1 MDLLKLMR
9 PHLGALHPYVP
20 GKALREAKNILKLAS
35 NENLLGPPKSV
46 VEALKKAA
54 ETVHYYPDD
63 GCLAVK
69 EKLAEKFSLDPD
81 NFMPVAGCA
90 EAIFYISQAFAGE
103 GDEIVISNPGFPI
116 FSIAGAIQNA
126 KLVKVPVKADM
137 TPDTAGLA
145 AAVNERTKVIWLDN
159 PNNPCSTIV
168 VRPEVEKLISDIA
181 GRAILVHDEAYFDF
195 VTDQNYCSG
204 LEHMRKNDN
213 VIVLRTYSKVFG
225 LAGLRVG
232 TVIAHKDIIAAL
244 YKVRMPF
251 NVNTMAQAGL
261 LAALDDEEYRKVS
274 VAATVEARR
283 LMAKLLEEYGF
294 HPIPSHTNFLLF
306 DAGVDSNELAALM
319 NEHGVFVRPQK
330 GAGLP
335 TWVRASVP
343 ANPVDC
349 YRFAD
354 TLLACQRKLAKGG

>member
-1 MDLLKLMR
+1 MDFLKLVR
-9 PHLGALHPYVP
+9 PHLSALQPYVP

-69 EKLAEKFSLDPD
+69 EKLAAKLNLEIE

-90 EAIFYISQAFAGE
+90 EAIFYISQAFASE
-103 GDEIVISNPGFPI
+103 GDEIVVSNPGFPI
-116 FSIAGAIQNA
+116 FNIAGAIQNA
-126 KLVKVPVKADM
+126 KLVKAAVKKDM
-137 TPDTAGLA
+137 TPDTEGLA
-145 AAVNERTKVIWLDN
+145 AAVNERTKIVWLDN
-159 PNNPCSTIV
+159 PNNPCGTIV
-168 VRPEVEKLISDIA
+168 RRPEVEKLISDIA

-195 VTDQNYCSG
+195 VTDPGYCSG
-204 LEHMRKNDN
+204 LEHMRKNGN
-213 VIVLRTYSKVFG
+213 VIVLRTFSKVFG
-225 LAGLRVG
+225 LAGLRIG
-232 TVIAHKDIIAAL
+232 TVIAHKDVIAAL

-251 NVNTMAQAGL
+251 NVNIMAQAGL
-261 LAALDDEEYRKVS
+261 LAALDDEDYLKASVS
-274 VAATVEARR
+274 AAIEARG

-306 DAGVDSNELAALM
+306 DAGVDSVALANLM
-319 NEHGVFVRPQK
+319 NGHGVFVRPQK

-335 TWVRASVP
+335 TWLRATVP

-354 TLLACQRKLAKGG
+354 TFIACQRKLAQGG

>member
-9 PHLGALHPYVP
+9 PHLGALQPYVP

-63 GCLAVK
+63 GCLAIK
-69 EKLAEKFSLDPD
+69 EKLAEKFNLDAD

-103 GDEIVISNPGFPI
+103 GDEIVVSNPGFPI

-126 KLVKVPVKADM
+126 KLVKVPVKVDM

-145 AAVNERTKVIWLDN
+145 AAVNERTKVVWLDN

-213 VIVLRTYSKVFG
+213 VIVLRTFSKVFG

-232 TVIAHKDIIAAL
+232 TVIAHKDVIAAL

-251 NVNTMAQAGL
+251 NVNIMAQAGL
-261 LAALDDEEYRKVS
+261 LAALDDEEYLKAS
-274 VAATVEARR
+274 VKATVEARR

-294 HPIPSHTNFLLF
+294 HPVQSHTNFLLF

-354 TLLACQRKLAKGG
+354 TLLACQRKLARDG